1 MLSGF
6 AALTVLAT
14 MSASAVEKR
23 DEVSYLRGPYNI
35 EFFRRHNDAFRISA
49 SIHFAREKAHDVAH
63 LTPAAE
69 RALADLKFDNDSI
82 VYVTRKKPRTNPTM
96 ELFGPYTAQFA

>member
-1 MLSGF
+1 MDL
-6 AALTVLAT
+6 AYLAVLAAT
-14 MSASAVEKR
+14 LASALDIQQR
-23 DEVSYLRGPYNI
+23 NEVSYLRGPYNI

-49 SIHFAREKAHDVAH
+49 SIHFAREKAHDVAQ

>member
-1 MLSGF
+1 MDL
-6 AALTVLAT
+6 AYLAVLAAT
-14 MSASAVEKR
+14 LASALDIQQR
-23 DEVSYLRGPYNI
+23 NEVSYLRGPYNI